1 MSRKQVC
8 ARARKAIGPT
18 VAHKAL
24 KALGEE
30 KMGRIDEML
39 LEGTPCALIAKSIQ
53 EDWGEMLDTQQ
64 ASIKKMLERYRG
76 TELRDRTLARI
87 AGAQGKA
94 EVSVIN
100 TRLNALDEMDMMV
113 RIQKDRVT
121 RILSRE
127 ADLPKG
133 ILLKDASNEMRLMKE
148 MLFDLGK
155 IQLETGVLHR
165 APKTVK
171 GSMTDPTGQVQQFE
185 WTEEQED
192 LMAVLERAE
201 QRALTHG

>member
-1 MSRKQVC
+1 M
-8 ARARKAIGPT
+8 A
-18 VAHKAL
+18 
-24 KALGEE
+24 
-30 KMGRIDEML
+30 RIDEML
-39 LEGTPCALIAKSIQ
+39 LEGTPCADRQVDPGGLGRDARH
-53 EDWGEMLDTQQ
+53 QQ

-121 RILSRE
+121 RILARE

-133 ILLKDASNEMRLMKE
+133 IC
-148 MLFDLGK
+148 
-155 IQLETGVLHR
+155 
-165 APKTVK
+165 
-171 GSMTDPTGQVQQFE
+171 
-185 WTEEQED
+185 
-192 LMAVLERAE
+192 
-201 QRALTHG
+201 